1 MRDDLTIVGGGIG
14 GLTAAVAA
22 AEAGWGVRLHE
33 AHTELGGR
41 ARTTTAPFVAN
52 WGPHV
57 VYGDGPLWRWLRERA
72 LATGTHGAPRSARLV
87 LRIDG
92 VGRRLPP
99 PGLVRALLRLR
110 RAEAPVDRSFR
121 DWAGP
126 LVGDAHGERVAAFMG
141 VATFDH
147 DPGRLSAAFVQ
158 ERLVRATTFPPTVR
172 YFPSGWATIIARLAA
187 AGTRPRRE
195 HRDRCARRRAAP
207 RPHDPRRTDAG
218 REHAARSSAGWR
230 MGEHDHRVARCRVA
244 SAPQRS
250 VRAVRP
256 RRARL
261 LRDVLASGSV
271 ARPGGHAPRAD
282 AGRDAPGRDARR
294 RSAADRDAARR
305 GLPRAGAVRE
315 TWRRRA
321 RVRGESGALDL
332 PGRTW
337 RDRPSVHQGDDVA
350 IVNDCVAAPGLL
362 SEVSHAAALRAVA
375 GLGAAGRSRATRVA
389 RLA

>member
-172 YFPSGWATIIARLAA
+172 YFPSGWATIIARLA
-187 AGTRPRRE
+187 
-195 HRDRCARRRAAP
+195 RRARDLGVSIETGAP
-207 RPHDPRRTDAG
+207 VDALPHGRTILAVP
-218 REHAARSSAGWR
+218 
-230 MGEHDHRVARCRVA
+230 MRVA
-244 SAPQRS
+244 STLLGRVPDGEWESTTTALLD
-250 VRAVRP
+250 VGL
-256 RRARL
+256 RRR
-261 LRDVLASGSV
+261 RNDPYVLS
-271 ARPGGHAPRAD
+271 D
-282 AGRDAPGRDARR
+282 LDAPGFCETFSRPDPSLAPVGMHLVQTQAGMRPGETL
-294 RSAADRDAARR
+294 DAAVQRIET
-305 GLPRAGAVRE
+305 LLDAGYRDWRVRE